1 MIATTA
7 LGGTGKPSCQAQ
19 CMREYE
25 RWEGRFGADGYL
37 FGTAPNA
44 FLAAQKA
51 RLPKHGRALS
61 VADGEGRNGVWLA
74 EQGLDVV
81 SMDFS
86 PAAQVKARK
95 LAAERGVSIT
105 TEQVDL
111 SNWAWPENAYDVI
124 VVIFAQPLDR
134 DMLFAGVRHALKPGG
149 LLLIE
154 GYTPKQLAY
163 GTGGPSDVERL
174 YTREQ
179 IERAF
184 TGMSAAIINEYDAE
198 IYEGDGHG
206 GMSAVIDL
214 IATK

>member
-1 MIATTA
+1 
-7 LGGTGKPSCQAQ
+7 
-19 CMREYE
+19 MREYD
-25 RWEGRFGADGYL
+25 RWEGRFSADDYI

-44 FLAAQKA
+44 FLLRQRAL
-51 RLPKHGRALS
+51 LPKSGRALA

-81 SMDFS
+81 SMDYS
-86 PAAQVKARK
+86 PTAQVKARK
-95 LAAERGVSIT
+95 LAADRGVSIS

-111 SNWAWPENAYDVI
+111 SNWTWPENAYDVI

-134 DMLFAGVRHALKPGG
+134 DALFAGVRRALKPGG

-154 GYTPKQLAY
+154 GYTPKQISY

-174 YTREQ
+174 YTYEQ
-179 IERAF
+179 VERAF
-184 TGMSAAIINEYDAE
+184 RGMSEVRIDEHDVE
-198 IYEGDGHG
+198 IYEGEGHG

-214 IATK
+214 IARK

>member
-1 MIATTA
+1 M
-7 LGGTGKPSCQAQ
+7 G
-19 CMREYE
+19 EYE
-25 RWEGRFGADGYL
+25 RWEGRFSAAGYL

-44 FLAAQKA
+44 FLAAQRD
-51 RLPKHGRALS
+51 RLPKRGRALS

-74 EQGLDVV
+74 ERGLDVV

-86 PAAQVKARK
+86 PTAQTKARE
-95 LAAERGVSIT
+95 LAASRGVSIA

-111 SNWAWPENAYDVI
+111 ANWDWPVDAYDVI

-134 DMLFAGVRHALKPGG
+134 DKLFADVRRALKPGG

-154 GYTPKQLAY
+154 GYTPKQLVY
-163 GTGGPSDVERL
+163 GTGGPSDIERL

-179 IERAF
+179 VERAF
-184 TGMSAAIINEYDAE
+184 TGMNDVIINEHDVE
-198 IYEGDGHG
+198 IYEGEGHG

>member
-1 MIATTA
+1 M
-7 LGGTGKPSCQAQ
+7 G
-19 CMREYE
+19 EFE
-25 RWEGRFGADGYL
+25 RWEGRYAPESYL

-51 RLPKHGRALS
+51 RLPKRGRALS

-86 PAAQVKARK
+86 PAAQVKARA
-95 LAAERGVSIT
+95 LAASRGVSIT
-105 TEQVDL
+105 TQQVDL
-111 SNWAWPENAYDVI
+111 STWDWPADAFDVI
-124 VVIFAQPLDR
+124 VVIFAQPLER
-134 DMLFAGVRHALKPGG
+134 TRLFAGVKRALKPNG

-154 GYTPKQLAY
+154 GYPPKQLEY
-163 GTGGPSDVERL
+163 GTGGPGEIARL
-174 YTREQ
+174 YTREMLETEFGDFSDLR
-179 IERAF
+179 ID
-184 TGMSAAIINEYDAE
+184 EYEAE

-206 GMSAVIDL
+206 GMSALIDL

>member
-1 MIATTA
+1 M
-7 LGGTGKPSCQAQ
+7 K
-19 CMREYE
+19 EYE

-111 SNWAWPENAYDVI
+111 TNWAWPENAYDVI

-134 DMLFAGVRHALKPGG
+134 DKLFADVRRALRPGG

-154 GYTPKQLAY
+154 GYTPKQLVY
-163 GTGGPSDVERL
+163 GTGGPSDIERL

-179 IERAF
+179 VERAF
-184 TGMSAAIINEYDAE
+184 TGMSDVIINEHDVE
-198 IYEGDGHG
+198 IYEGEGHG

>member
-1 MIATTA
+1 M
-7 LGGTGKPSCQAQ
+7 G
-19 CMREYE
+19 EYE
-25 RWEGRFGADGYL
+25 RWESRFSADGYL

-44 FLAAQKA
+44 FLASQRAQ
-51 RLPKHGRALS
+51 LPKDGRALS

-86 PAAQVKARK
+86 PTAQAKARA
-95 LAAERGVSIT
+95 LAATRGVTMT

-111 SNWAWPENAYDVI
+111 TDWTWPLDAYDAI

-134 DMLFAGVRHALKPGG
+134 DMLFAGVTRALKPGG
-149 LLLIE
+149 LLLLQ
-154 GYTPKQLAY
+154 GYTPKQLTY

-174 YTREQ
+174 YTREML
-179 IERAF
+179 ERSFAGF
-184 TGMSAAIINEYDAE
+184 TKLTINEYDGE
-198 IYEGDGHG
+198 INEGDGHG

-214 IATK
+214 VAVK

>member
-1 MIATTA
+1 M
-7 LGGTGKPSCQAQ
+7 K
-19 CMREYE
+19 EYD
-25 RWEGRFGADGYL
+25 RWEGRFSAADYI

-44 FLAAQKA
+44 FLVRQKG
-51 RLPKHGRALS
+51 RLPNGGRALS

-81 SMDFS
+81 SIDYS
-86 PAAQVKARK
+86 PTAQVKARK
-95 LAAERGVSIT
+95 LAADRGVSIT

-111 SNWAWPENAYDVI
+111 SNWAWPENAYDAI

-134 DMLFAGVRHALKPGG
+134 DLLFAGVRRALKPGG

-154 GYTPKQLAY
+154 GYTPKQLTY

-174 YTREQ
+174 YTYEQ
-179 IERAF
+179 VERAF
-184 TGMSAAIINEYDAE
+184 AGMSELLIDEHDVE

-206 GMSAVIDL
+206 GMSAVIDV
-214 IATK
+214 IARK

>member
-51 RLPKHGRALS
+51 RLPKHGRTLS

-95 LAAERGVSIT
+95 LAAERGVSIA

-179 IERAF
+179 VERAF
-184 TGMSAAIINEYDAE
+184 TGMSAVIINEYDAE

>member
-1 MIATTA
+1 M
-7 LGGTGKPSCQAQ
+7 K
-19 CMREYE
+19 EYE

-74 EQGLDVV
+74 EQGLEVV

-111 SNWAWPENAYDVI
+111 TNWAWPENAYDVI

-134 DMLFAGVRHALKPGG
+134 DKLFADVRRALRPGG

-154 GYTPKQLAY
+154 GYTPKQLVY
-163 GTGGPSDVERL
+163 GTGGPSDIERL

-179 IERAF
+179 VERAF
-184 TGMSAAIINEYDAE
+184 TGMSDVIINEHDVE
-198 IYEGDGHG
+198 IYEGEGHG